1 MDLLK
6 LLDDKKIRKTDETK
20 KIKIPGKDCE
30 IYDVYEIPLE
40 YLYYNDQNGRINTT
54 YRKYISENEELTPES
69 GNSEYNKIFENFIY
83 ESNKNALE
91 NTLKSIK
98 EKGQQEVGVVLSDGR
113 IIDGNRRFTALR
125 MYQRS
130 ENVQKFFNAIIL
142 TLDQEN
148 KIDKKNIKAL
158 ELDLQLGREERVSY
172 NPIDRIF
179 DVYNTIKETKQMT
192 AQEYRDASGAGNT
205 KGINRDLRLA
215 ELIIKFIEIVSP
227 GGNPVD
233 KFYLAKDLEI
243 DGPIEEIE
251 SSITKLKSEDKEAIT
266 DAALLYV
273 ALTKTDFVKEAPT
286 LAVREL
292 KNNILNKPQE
302 SYYYLNAVD
311 ERVENIMDAFEN
323 NPIKSSNDLNKVIEE
338 NQEVSNDVQKL
349 VKSTK
354 RLIHKGNSDTKRTM
368 VLDELEGIR
377 ENLEEIKPENL
388 LELTADESRTARG
401 VLSDIS
407 DLIYEIKKGW

>member
-1 MDLLK
+1 M
-6 LLDDKKIRKTDETK
+6 
-20 KIKIPGKDCE
+20 
-30 IYDVYEIPLE
+30 E

-227 GGNPVD
+227 GGNTVD

-251 SSITKLKSEDKEAIT
+251 SSITKLKSKDKEAIT

-302 SYYYLNAVD
+302 SSYYLNAVD
-311 ERVENIMDAFEN
+311 KRVGKIMDAFEN
-323 NPIKSSNDLNKVIEE
+323 KPIKSSNDLNKVIEE
-338 NQEVSNDVQKL
+338 NQEVSNDVQRL

-354 RLIHKGNSDTKRTM
+354 RLIHKGNLDTKRTR

-377 ENLEEIKPENL
+377 EDLKEIKPENL
-388 LELTADESRTARG
+388 LELTADESITARG

-407 DLIYEIKKGW
+407 DLIYEIKKGC